1 MEETNDVHNDVDA
14 VVQNDV
20 GVLPKIKVRE
30 QIVRTLK
37 VRVQRE

>member
-1 MEETNDVHNDVDA
+1 MEETNDVHNDVGA
-14 VVQNDV
+14 SVQNDV
-20 GVLPKIKVRE
+20 VVLLKIKVRE